1 MPSRKPTSAA
11 APKPDGEKPTLAN
24 RLIDRV
30 LDRMDLDELTSTLA
44 DKLCEKLMVSL
55 NVDRLATTLFDMHG
69 EELEQGLID
78 AIVHRL

>member
-1 MPSRKPTSAA
+1 MHSRKHTSDA

-30 LDRMDLDELTSTLA
+30 LDRMDLDELTSSLA
-44 DKLCEKLMVSL
+44 DKLCEQLVESL
-55 NVDRLATTLFDMHG
+55 NVNRLVTTLFDMHG
-69 EELEQGLID
+69 EELKQGLVD